1 MRQRY
6 KKKCG
11 YTTFL
16 GKITTFRHFSLHICK
31 IYCIFALKLQIWFIV
46 RIGIVG
52 TTWPYRGG
60 LAAFNERLARQ
71 FQTEGHEVEI
81 FTFTMQYPDFLFP
94 GKTQYSD
101 DPEPADL
108 SITRVMNSINPFT
121 WIKTVRMIRR
131 KQIDLIVIKFWIP
144 LMAPCLG
151 SIARWSRRHGVRV
164 VSILDNVIPHEPHFW
179 DRWLIRY
186 FVRSVDRFV
195 AMSESVRQDCL
206 RFLPAD
212 RQDCVALTPHPLYD
226 NFGEAVEKL
235 EARTIL
241 GLPEDKTI
249 LLFFGFIRDYKGLDL
264 LMRSYA
270 QAHAKSQDLLLVVA
284 GEFYN
289 NSEQYKTLEKE
300 LKLEGS
306 IAWHTDFIPDDKVR
320 LYFSAADLIV
330 QPYKTATQSG
340 VTQIAYHFEKPMLV
354 TNVGGLA
361 EIVPDGKV
369 GYVCEVDEA
378 SVADAISRFAA
389 IEPKQREQQ
398 FRKHIKTEKQKYA
411 WSKMTAHIY
420 DHTK

>member
-1 MRQRY
+1 
-6 KKKCG
+6 
-11 YTTFL
+11 
-16 GKITTFRHFSLHICK
+16 
-31 IYCIFALKLQIWFIV
+31 
-46 RIGIVG
+46 
-52 TTWPYRGG
+52 
-60 LAAFNERLARQ
+60 
-71 FQTEGHEVEI
+71 VEI

-101 DPEPADL
+101 DPKPTDL

-121 WIKTVRMIRR
+121 WFKTVRMIRR

-151 SIARWSRRHGVRV
+151 SIAHLCRRRGVRV

-179 DRWLIRY
+179 DKWLIRY
-186 FVRSVDRFV
+186 FVRSVDCFI

-206 RFLPAD
+206 RFLPAS

-226 NFGEAVEKL
+226 NFGEAVDKL
-235 EARTIL
+235 EARKTL
-241 GLPEDKTI
+241 GLPLDKTI

-264 LMRSYA
+264 LMRAYA
-270 QAHAKSQDLLLVVA
+270 KAIKLQTSDIKHPELSLVVA

-289 NSEQYKTLEKE
+289 NSEQYQTLEKE
-300 LKLEGS
+300 LNLEGT

-369 GYVCEVDEA
+369 GYVCEVNEA

-389 IEPKQREQQ
+389 MEPAKREQQ
-398 FRKHIKTEKQKYA
+398 FRKHIQTEKQKYA
-411 WSKMTAHIY
+411 WTNMTKLILNT
-420 DHTK
+420 DN